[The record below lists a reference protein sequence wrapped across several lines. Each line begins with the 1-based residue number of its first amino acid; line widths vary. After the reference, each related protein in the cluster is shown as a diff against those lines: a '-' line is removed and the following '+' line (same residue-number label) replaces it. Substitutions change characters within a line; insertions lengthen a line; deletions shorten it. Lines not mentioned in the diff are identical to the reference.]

1 VPVRDSEREILHKAK
16 SSEGS
21 LLPLIPNEGMR
32 GALELTSDTGKLSY
46 SFTRLNRNALVITDT
61 LLKLIA
67 AAAMIGDKSMPN
79 LG

>member
-1 VPVRDSEREILHKAK
+1 MSGI
-16 SSEGS
+16 EGRGTS
-21 LLPLIPNEGMR
+21 IRAFVAYRYNPTHSKRRNEWGTRNDNPQLPYNFTLLNLR
-32 GALELTSDTGKLSY
+32 
-46 SFTRLNRNALVITDT
+46 ALVITDT